1 MCYPRLLVTG
11 CILFLLTGCF
21 QIKTVV
27 RVNPDG
33 SGTVEESML
42 LSKKMVAQIDEM
54 MQGFAGDTGQRPKP
68 LELFEPAKFMEKADA
83 MGVGVTYLSGDKLET
98 ADYTGYRATYAFTDI
113 NQLKLQTEK
122 GAPTGEDKPDSLPIT
137 FHFSKGSPAC
147 LTIVQPHSP
156 TTEKATATPAG
167 EPEAS
172 PIQPRMS
179 DAASQQLVEMF
190 MGMKFVLAVEVNGT
204 IISTNATHR
213 SDNRL
218 TIVDFDLARFGTSGP
233 ELAKLSQLRNSSF
246 QDAKE
251 LFKQVPGIK
260 VDMNDEVTVVFKK

>member
-1 MCYPRLLVTG
+1 MRYPRLLVTG
-11 CILFLLTGCF
+11 CILLLLTGCF
-21 QIKTVV
+21 QIKTIV

-42 LSKKMVAQIDEM
+42 LSNKIMAQIDEM
-54 MQGFAGDTGQRPKP
+54 AQGFAGETGQKPKP
-68 LELFEPAKFMEKADA
+68 LELFEPDKLRKKAAD
-83 MGVGVTYLSGDKLET
+83 MGAGVTYLSGSKLET

-113 NQLKLQTEK
+113 NQLKLQKEK
-122 GAPTGEDKPDSLPIT
+122 GAPTGENKPDSLPIT
-137 FHFSKGSPAC
+137 FHFTKGSPAS

-156 TTEKATATPAG
+156 TVEKATATPAG

-172 PIQPRMS
+172 PIQPQMS
-179 DAASQQLVEMF
+179 DTASRQLAEMF

-213 SDNRL
+213 SNNRL
-218 TIVDFDLARFGTSGP
+218 TLVDFDLARFGASGP
-233 ELAKLSQLRNSSF
+233 ELAKLGKLRNSSF

-260 VDMNDEVTVVFKK
+260 MDMNDEVTVVFKK